1 MCCRNALQLD
11 KIIHNYTILKIY
23 LRQSSQNCFMKNFSR
38 AISLKFVHLHTLKK
52 NNGEGSMFV
61 NDVATNN

>member
-23 LRQSSQNCFMKNFSR
+23 LRQSSQNCFMKNFYR